1 MPDSATHG
9 ASAPSTSSRP
19 SGERRR
25 KLIIQIPCYNEEQSL
40 PATIRALPRQVQG
53 VDVVEWLVVN
63 DGSSDRTAEVA
74 RELGVDHIVRHTAN
88 QGLARAFATGLDACL
103 RLGADIIVN
112 TDADNQYDARDI
124 PALIRPILSGDADMV
139 VGDRQTDA
147 IAHFSLTKR
156 KLQKLGSWVV
166 RRASQT
172 EIPDTT
178 SGFRAHSRAAALKLN
193 VVSDFT
199 YTLETIIQAG
209 RKNIALA
216 HVPVRTNH
224 AERESRLFRSL
235 RTYIAR
241 SMVTIVRIYVMYQ
254 PMRIFLTLGGILLTA
269 GFLIGCRFMY
279 YFVTGTGAGHIQSL
293 LLAVLLI
300 VVGFQT
306 SLTGLI
312 ADLIA
317 NNRRLVEETLWR
329 VRRLELET
337 SDDDTRQSQSA
348 TPEGIR

>member
-1 MPDSATHG
+1 MPDP
-9 ASAPSTSSRP
+9 APHVAPAGSTPLLSS
-19 SGERRR
+19 GGKEKL
-25 KLIIQIPCYNEEQSL
+25 KLIIQIPCYNEERSL
-40 PATIRALPRQVQG
+40 GATLRALPRQISG
-53 VDVVEWLVVN
+53 VDVIEWLIVD
-63 DGSSDRTAEVA
+63 DGSSDGTAEVA
-74 RELGVDHIVRHTAN
+74 RELGVDHIVRHTTN

-124 PALIRPILSGDADMV
+124 ASLIGPILRGDADMV

-147 IAHFSLTKR
+147 IAHFSRTKK
-156 KLQKLGSWVV
+156 KLQRLGSWVV

-172 EIPDTT
+172 DIPDAT

-216 HVPVRTNH
+216 HVAVRTNH
-224 AERESRLFRSL
+224 GGRESRLFQSL
-235 RTYIAR
+235 RAYVLR
-241 SMVTIVRIYVMYQ
+241 SIVTIVRIYVMYR
-254 PMRIFLTLGGILLTA
+254 PVLIFLTIGGVLFTV
-269 GFLIGCRFMY
+269 GFLIGCRFVY
-279 YFVTGTGAGHIQSL
+279 HFLSGTGAGRIQSL
-293 LLAVLLI
+293 LLAVLLM
-300 VVGFQT
+300 VVGFQAG
-306 SLTGLI
+306 LTGLI

-329 VRRLELET
+329 VRRLELENFKAGA
-337 SDDDTRQSQSA
+337 DTRFT
-348 TPEGIR
+348 TPEAHR